1 MQVEEEECI
10 GVGDV
15 EEEVGVKSGCG
26 GGGGGEASPPSAEY
40 IEEEGRGGVELVE
53 AEKEAEHS
61 KEDRA
66 EDSSGLVTQVV

>member
-15 EEEVGVKSGCG
+15 EEEEGVKS
-26 GGGGGEASPPSAEY
+26 ASTPSAEY

-53 AEKEAEHS
+53 AEKEAEHK
-61 KEDRA
+61 KEDRT
-66 EDSSGLVTQVV
+66 EDSSGLVNQVV